1 MEHTCLTSL
10 TVSPWRRSRT
20 ILFQRGQSITE
31 FALVL
36 PVAVIIL
43 ALAAS
48 GGEMLMTDISLTQAA
63 RAGAI
68 AAAQDAAAT
77 PPDPI
82 SVQTTDARTA
92 ANDEQGGPGSI
103 QCSGAGVPSQCVQV
117 SDLSAPGVGLENS
130 VVSLVKVQVWE
141 TITPFVPIFGSFTIQ
156 AEATAPQ

>member
-1 MEHTCLTSL
+1 M
-10 TVSPWRRSRT
+10 
-20 ILFQRGQSITE
+20 
-31 FALVL
+31 L
-36 PVAVIIL
+36 PVAVLIL
-43 ALAAS
+43 ALAAT

-82 SVQTTDARTA
+82 STQTTDARTA
-92 ANDEQGGPGSI
+92 ANNEQGGAGSI
-103 QCSGAGVPSQCVQV
+103 QCSGGGVPGCVKV
-117 SDLSAPGVGLENS
+117 VDMTAPGPGLEND

-141 TITPFVPIFGSFTIQ
+141 TVTPYVPIFGSITIQ

>member
-1 MEHTCLTSL
+1 MEMHYLHPL
-10 TVSPWRRSRT
+10 LASPWRHRRRI
-20 ILFQRGQSITE
+20 ILQRGQSITE

-36 PVAVIIL
+36 PVAVVIL

-82 SVQTTDARTA
+82 SVQTTDAQTA
-92 ANDEQGGPGSI
+92 ANDEQGGPNSI
-103 QCSGAGVPSQCVQV
+103 PCSGSGVPSHCVRV

-141 TITPFVPIFGSFTIQ
+141 TITPFVPIFGSVTIQ